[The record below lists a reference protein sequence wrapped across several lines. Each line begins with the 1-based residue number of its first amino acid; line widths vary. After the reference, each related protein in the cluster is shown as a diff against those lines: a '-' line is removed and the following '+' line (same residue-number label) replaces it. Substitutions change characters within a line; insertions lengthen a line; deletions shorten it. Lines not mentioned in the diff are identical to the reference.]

1 MQLLINFNNH
11 DEADYKES
19 FILGCKYDWAAGL
32 CVDRDVEDGSR
43 GCAAFFE
50 DRMNEKLYPQGIILF
65 GSILLE
71 GFTVFAACFYCWK
84 RNPEKKNAEACLKRP
99 IFFNVGLGTSRSR
112 RATRRSPPPPRPPGT
127 PVT

>member
-84 RNPEKKNAEACLKRP
+84 RKEDDVL
-99 IFFNVGLGTSRSR
+99 
-112 RATRRSPPPPRPPGT
+112 
-127 PVT
+127 PVTYIYEEPWDPIKEGKLKLHEPQDAQHGEED